1 MPMPRSLSVRAD
13 RIARS
18 PRRPAS
24 ARAPIESLEGRRLM
38 SATAVS
44 SGIDAVSVAWNGQT
58 HLAKPGS
65 WVVGFERVKGQATAQ
80 LGKVNALLARTDLG
94 VTATR
99 HLGAN
104 GLFEVDAADGE
115 AGAADVRAAVSR
127 LPGFRFLEPD
137 FVLQADATTANDPYY
152 AAGHLWGLN
161 NTGQSGGLADAD
173 IDAPEAWDLARGNGS
188 TVVGVID
195 SGVDY
200 NHPDL
205 AANIW
210 TNPGEVPGDGLDN
223 DANGYV
229 DDVRGW
235 DFANRD
241 NNPMDDNG
249 HGTHV
254 AGTIA
259 GAGNNGVGVTG
270 VNWNARIVPLKFMNS
285 GGTGYLSDAVA
296 AINYA
301 TALKQRGVNIRV
313 TNNSW
318 AGGAYSSTLYDAI
331 RRHNDAG
338 VMFVAAAGNNGQNV
352 DTALSYP
359 SAYNLPNV
367 VAVAATDRSDVLGSF
382 SNYGA
387 TQVDLAA
394 PGVSITSTARG
405 GGYATMSG
413 TSMAAPHVAGA
424 AALGWAYSPGATVQ
438 GVRDALLAGVDKPAA
453 LAGKVATGGRLNA
466 FNTLKQLG
474 AFTVAGTTPAAG
486 STVTTRTTRFTVNF
500 TRAHATAS
508 VQAADFKV
516 NGLGASSVVFNDAD
530 TVTFV
535 YSTSPVKSTGGT
547 QAMQIAAGA
556 ITSATGAALP
566 SWSRTF
572 TYAVPTATTT
582 TTKPA
587 APTTLAART
596 VSTTQLALT
605 WQDRSTNEAGFKVER
620 SADGG
625 ATWLHIATTAANA
638 TSYTATGL
646 TTNKTYHFRV
656 RAYNAAGHSAY
667 TNTASATTR
676 VPTTSAT
683 AASPVKAGG
692 LSAEK
697 LTAASVVDLVRL

>member
-1 MPMPRSLSVRAD
+1 MQRPLSARTN
-13 RIARS
+13 RIARG
-18 PRRPAS
+18 PRGSSTVA
-24 ARAPIESLEGRRLM
+24 AAPIESLEGRRLM
-38 SATAVS
+38 SGTAAPL
-44 SGIDAVSVAWNGQT
+44 GIDAVSVAWNGQT

-65 WVVGFERVKGQATAQ
+65 WVVGFEQVKGQVAAQ
-80 LGKVNALLARTDLG
+80 LGKVSSLLARADLG
-94 VTATR
+94 LTATR

-104 GLFEVDAADGE
+104 GLFKIDAA
-115 AGAADVRAAVSR
+115 AGADVRAAVSK
-127 LPGFRFLEPD
+127 LPGFKFLEPD
-137 FVLQADATTANDPYY
+137 FVLQADATPANDPYY

-188 TVVGVID
+188 TIVGVID

-200 NHPDL
+200 SHPDL

-210 TNPGEVPGDGLDN
+210 TNPGEVAGDGLDN
-223 DANGYV
+223 DVNGYV

-241 NNPMDDNG
+241 NDPMDDNG

-259 GAGNNGVGVTG
+259 AAGNNGTGVTG
-270 VNWNARIVPLKFMNS
+270 VNWNAKVIPLKFMNA
-285 GGTGYLSDAVA
+285 GGSGYLSDAVA

-318 AGGAYSSTLYDAI
+318 AGGGYSSVLYDAI
-331 RRHNDAG
+331 RQHNDAG
-338 VMFVAAAGNNGQNV
+338 VMFVAAAGNSGQNV
-352 DTALSYP
+352 DTTPSYP

-367 VAVAATDRSDVLGSF
+367 VAVAATDRTDVLGSF

-394 PGVSITSTARG
+394 PGVSITSTAPG
-405 GGYATMSG
+405 GGYATLSG

-424 AALGWAYSPGATVQ
+424 AALGWAYNPGSSVQ
-438 GVRDALLAGVDKPAA
+438 AVRSALLTGVDKVAA
-453 LAGKVATGGRLNA
+453 LTGKVVTGGRLNA
-466 FNTLKQLG
+466 FSTLKQLT
-474 AFTVAGTTPAAG
+474 AFTVGSTTPAAG

-500 TRAHATAS
+500 TRAHATSS
-508 VQAADFKV
+508 VQPADFKV

-535 YSTSPVKSTGGT
+535 YNTSPVKSTGGT
-547 QAMQIAAGA
+547 QTMQIAAGA
-556 ITSATGAALP
+556 ITSTTGSALP
-566 SWSRTF
+566 AWSRTF
-572 TYAVPTATTT
+572 TYAVPTTTT
-582 TTKPA
+582 RPA

-596 VSTTQLALT
+596 VSSAQIALT
-605 WQDRSTNEAGFKVER
+605 WVDRSTNESGFKVER

-625 ATWLHIATTAANA
+625 ATWLHIATTSANA

-646 TTNKTYHFRV
+646 TASKRYHFRV
-656 RAYNAAGHSAY
+656 RAYNTAGHSAY
-667 TNTASATTR
+667 TNTVYATTFAS
-676 VPTTSAT
+676 TTT
-683 AASPVKAGG
+683 TTVKAD
-692 LSAEK
+692 APAVEK
-697 LTAASVVDLVRL
+697 LTAASVLDLVHL